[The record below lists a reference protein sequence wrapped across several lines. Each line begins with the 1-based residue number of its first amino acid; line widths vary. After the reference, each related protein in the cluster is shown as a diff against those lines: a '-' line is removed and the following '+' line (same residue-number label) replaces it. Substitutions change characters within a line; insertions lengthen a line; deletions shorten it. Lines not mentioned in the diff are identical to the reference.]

1 MAVPQARGRRVL
13 KSPDL
18 RRARPAPSLSPRKGG
33 SCPQCGFTL
42 LEVLVAIAVL
52 AIALTVFMQLFSM
65 NLRSIGA
72 SEDHVAASIRAEAK
86 MREILDDEE
95 LGEKAWSEIA
105 DDGSRIDVSVTEA
118 LKERS
123 EALQVMLF
131 DVELTVRWK
140 KGDKERVQT
149 LRTLKVMPRKV

>member
-1 MAVPQARGRRVL
+1 MGVPQARGRRVL

-18 RRARPAPSLSPRKGG
+18 TRGRPALSRSLRKGG
-33 SCPQCGFTL
+33 TCSQCGFTL

-65 NLRSIGA
+65 NLRSIGS

-131 DVELTVRWK
+131 DVQLTVRWK